1 MTLPEQNSSKQPEQN
16 SSKRRLQILDDETR
30 DGREFNARAQ
40 EDPWV
45 KNFMAR
51 LAGLVRRIGGKN

>member
-1 MTLPEQNSSKQPEQN
+1 MTLPEKH

-30 DGREFNARAQ
+30 DAPRFNARAH
-40 EDPWV
+40 EDTWV
-45 KNFMAR
+45 KNFLAR

>member
-1 MTLPEQNSSKQPEQN
+1 MTLPEQN

-30 DGREFNARAQ
+30 DAPRFNERAH
-40 EDPWV
+40 EDTWV

-51 LAGLVRRIGGKN
+51 LAGLVREIGGRK